1 MFWKK
6 TTNYTVKYVGW
17 VFRFDFSLGAEI
29 QKKNKKIQNM
39 FAFDDLSP
47 DTKKKFT
54 FHLPPAFFLL
64 QQHLKTAS
72 SM

>member
-1 MFWKK
+1 MWGECFDSTLAWAP
-6 TTNYTVKYVGW
+6 KY
-17 VFRFDFSLGAEI
+17 
-29 QKKNKKIQNM
+29 KKKIKKYKIC
-39 FAFDDLSP
+39 SP
-47 DTKKKFT
+47 LMIYHLTRKKKFT